1 MAATSARS
9 SDLFAK
15 LAAADSRVAEL
26 EARLAAAAQQLEAER
41 SGHSKSV
48 EQLQQHV
55 KNVRERWASVAVW
68 GLIAFQLCEVSGR
81 FSLSFGQ
88 VERGYGHF
96 KVSRAASAH

>member
-15 LAAADSRVAEL
+15 LASADSRVAEL

-55 KNVRERWASVAVW
+55 RNVRERCVQCLPALVTVRT
-68 GLIAFQLCEVSGR
+68 I
-81 FSLSFGQ
+81 
-88 VERGYGHF
+88 
-96 KVSRAASAH
+96 

>member
-55 KNVRERWASVAVW
+55 KNVRERWASVDLW
-68 GLIAFQLCEVSGR
+68 GLRAFWFYEGSGLFR
-81 FSLSFGQ
+81 LD
-88 VERGYGHF
+88 R
-96 KVSRAASAH
+96 